1 MTAAN
6 ASSVRIDPMLL
17 IDRLSQRLVALL
29 TARRFIVACI
39 VRHCLLSSAITSYPV
54 LCQSGAH
61 RCPPH
66 VGDRAVQTLRL
77 LFTSCQYAW
86 SVPST
91 HVESTH
97 APLIYVP
104 PLLCDDCGWH
114 VRHRAVHFIFERR
127 PGHWSHG
134 FRFFDSVRTLPA
146 VDRFHRARVQQRRE
160 VNCPRQ
166 CLGTFCTQK
175 SERHL
180 RRLGCVVPPADV
192 LSAGPTQRQPIVQD
206 RIGRCARFAHP
217 ALTIAATR

>member
-6 ASSVRIDPMLL
+6 ASSVRIDAMLL

-61 RCPPH
+61 RCPPSRRRSSRPDASPVIH
-66 VGDRAVQTLRL
+66 FMPICMERTIYPRGV
-77 LFTSCQYAW
+77 
-86 SVPST
+86 
-91 HVESTH
+91 TH

-114 VRHRAVHFIFERR
+114 VWHRAVHFIFERR

-134 FRFFDSVRTLPA
+134 LRFFDAVRTLPA

-206 RIGRCARFAHP
+206 RI
-217 ALTIAATR
+217 